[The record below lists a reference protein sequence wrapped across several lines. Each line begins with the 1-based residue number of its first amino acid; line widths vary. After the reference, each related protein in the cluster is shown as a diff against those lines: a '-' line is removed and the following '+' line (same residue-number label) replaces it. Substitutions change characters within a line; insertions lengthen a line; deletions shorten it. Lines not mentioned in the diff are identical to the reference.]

1 MRGITDSLPFRDRN
15 CYCLRFS
22 PRPALDLAL
31 TFETV
36 SLSEFLYASCCV
48 DEFLLPGKER
58 VTVRTDIDMDVAHR
72 GAGFRGITAST
83 DNLGLLVL
91 WMNAWF
97 HTNLTIKCCLY
108 HTKISS
114 SNSRSAANRSLS
126 RFRHRA
132 T

>member
-1 MRGITDSLPFRDRN
+1 M
-15 CYCLRFS
+15 
-22 PRPALDLAL
+22 DLAFA
-31 TFETV
+31 FEAV
-36 SLSEFLYASCCV
+36 SLSEFLYASRCV

-97 HTNLTIKCCLY
+97 HTNLTIECCLY
-108 HTKISS
+108 HTKIALQI
-114 SNSRSAANRSLS
+114 AAQ
-126 RFRHRA
+126 FRVIPCA
-132 T
+132 DPQASGNDLE